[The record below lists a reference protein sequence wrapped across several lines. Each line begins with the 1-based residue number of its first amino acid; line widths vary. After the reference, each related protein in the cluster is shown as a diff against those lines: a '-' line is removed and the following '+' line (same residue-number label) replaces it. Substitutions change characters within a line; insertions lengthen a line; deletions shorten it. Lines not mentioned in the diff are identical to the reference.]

1 MRTSLDGRGCAVENV
16 AASVVK
22 QEAVSQPLSCAI
34 WTSTN
39 HMVGMVVVDGLPLFG
54 GAQLAVDTT
63 LVSTLH
69 ADGSTRRRAAD
80 EDGVALAAARRV
92 KETPSW
98 PRARARLVCVSGRW
112 SVSLLARAKAR
123 CEVWL
128 LQHRLNRLLPSCT
141 VVCAVVHSFL
151 ELPGASGADGDTPPL
166 HEVERTFARLL

>member
-1 MRTSLDGRGCAVENV
+1 MENV

-39 HMVGMVVVDGLPLFG
+39 HMVGMVVVDGLHLFG

-69 ADGSTRRRAAD
+69 GDGSARRRAAD
-80 EDGVALAAARRV
+80 EDGVALAAARKV

-123 CEVWL
+123 CVATQVEQASSIL
-128 LQHRLNRLLPSCT
+128 HCGLC
-141 VVCAVVHSFL
+141 
-151 ELPGASGADGDTPPL
+151 SGAFPL
-166 HEVERTFARLL
+166 GTSWCFCGRWGHATSSRSGAHVCKPAVRRLSVSWKLD